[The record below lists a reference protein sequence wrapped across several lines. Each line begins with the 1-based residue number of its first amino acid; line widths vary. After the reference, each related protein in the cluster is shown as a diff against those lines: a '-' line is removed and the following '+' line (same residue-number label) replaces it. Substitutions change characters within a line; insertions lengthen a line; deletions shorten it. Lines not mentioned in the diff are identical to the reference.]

1 MSIFSCTI
9 GNYNY
14 KTPNVE
20 GYCPKGWRRIGYIC
34 YKYKHRKGNLQ
45 RALKQ
50 CKRMQDKKEIHQTI
64 KEDYSNLL
72 TLSKLN
78 EFHRDVTKM
87 SKSIKKKIILNAF
100 KYQGKWYEIHSLPR
114 KLKHFKLQRLI
125 GGYESIQELTHYD
138 FQMMGF
144 GDIHGQG
151 KDLSGLVF
159 DPKIDGLKVVNS
171 KKKYSYVCS
180 HKRQHKPGIAC
191 FGKTFECNDRGTC
204 LNEKCYCYHGYTGIT
219 CTPE

>member
-1 MSIFSCTI
+1 MKKPLIYIDFKSSPNILTSPILYQNFCSQKNIRTFLRTVREPSEFGRALNQINNLLYDFFII
-9 GNYNY
+9 GNVLFFN
-14 KTPNVE
+14 
-20 GYCPKGWRRIGYIC
+20 R
-34 YKYKHRKGNLQ
+34 YKHRKGNLQ

-125 GGYESIQELTHYD
+125 GGSKNYSIFHVEFFHYYLPRY
-138 FQMMGF
+138 FC
-144 GDIHGQG
+144 ICIE
-151 KDLSGLVF
+151 K
-159 DPKIDGLKVVNS
+159 
-171 KKKYSYVCS
+171 
-180 HKRQHKPGIAC
+180 
-191 FGKTFECNDRGTC
+191 KTFAIN
-204 LNEKCYCYHGYTGIT
+204 
-219 CTPE
+219 

>member
-1 MSIFSCTI
+1 MLFF
-9 GNYNY
+9 N
-14 KTPNVE
+14 
-20 GYCPKGWRRIGYIC
+20 R
-34 YKYKHRKGNLQ
+34 YKHRKGNLQ

-125 GGYESIQELTHYD
+125 GGSKNYSIFHVEFFHYYLPRY
-138 FQMMGF
+138 FC
-144 GDIHGQG
+144 ICIE
-151 KDLSGLVF
+151 K
-159 DPKIDGLKVVNS
+159 
-171 KKKYSYVCS
+171 
-180 HKRQHKPGIAC
+180 
-191 FGKTFECNDRGTC
+191 KTFAIN
-204 LNEKCYCYHGYTGIT
+204 
-219 CTPE
+219 

>member
-125 GGYESIQELTHYD
+125 GGSKNYSIFNVEFFHYYLPRY
-138 FQMMGF
+138 FC
-144 GDIHGQG
+144 ICIE
-151 KDLSGLVF
+151 K
-159 DPKIDGLKVVNS
+159 
-171 KKKYSYVCS
+171 
-180 HKRQHKPGIAC
+180 
-191 FGKTFECNDRGTC
+191 KTFAIN
-204 LNEKCYCYHGYTGIT
+204 
-219 CTPE
+219 